1 MTPAHTVRD
10 PVLEALGLTVLQ
22 RDWLSANHSVFAAHP
37 DAPATVVDTGY
48 ARHSAMTL
56 ALLDHAL
63 GGEPVQRIVNT
74 HLHADHCG
82 GNAALQQRDP
92 QVQTWIPQAS
102 LAAVHA
108 WDMTQLSYV
117 PTGQHCPAFR
127 ATGGLSAGDSL
138 RLGPARWQ
146 VHAAPGHDPD
156 AVMLFEP
163 QTRTLIAGDAL
174 WEDRLAI
181 IFPELEDQPGF
192 GATRQTLGMIEALAP
207 RRVVPGHGGVFE
219 DVAAALAASR
229 RRLDAFERE
238 PLRHV
243 RHAARALLMFHMMEH
258 EHRER
263 STLLR
268 WLVGTPLFV
277 AMARRLSGAS
287 AIEAWAADLV
297 DSLLDDGL
305 LADHGGVLS
314 LAASPS
320 R

>member
-127 ATGGLSAGDSL
+127 ATGGLSA
-138 RLGPARWQ
+138 
-146 VHAAPGHDPD
+146 

-258 EHRER
+258 DHRER